1 MILGLTYAC
10 KVEGF
15 LLGFGFVVFFLNH
28 GLWSFWEANV
38 WRLVTVNGGAAAA
51 GCRWVS
57 SAPKSCIASLS
68 NLYVPP
74 WIKISTRHQ
83 VGIRIMTR
91 RVPHLYVKLD
101 LKEINEVGEIL
112 TLVSFTSLASPA
124 CLLSGPALPARSL
137 PLSLSLSLGA
147 VSDVLGLTGLICWW
161 CRCEET
167 TSAGRLLATAPL
179 LRDKRSTDLHTFT
192 AISVVKARREGDCCG
207 RADGEAPK
215 KHRGRG
221 GRVCGAGLWYT
232 HAQCCTSV
240 LR

>member
-1 MILGLTYAC
+1 MPAKLKDFFWVLGLL
-10 KVEGF
+10 F
-15 LLGFGFVVFFLNH
+15 FFLNH

-124 CLLSGPALPARSL
+124 CLLSGPASPARSL
-137 PLSLSLSLGA
+137 PLSLSLSLSELSQTSWDLPVLYADDAA
-147 VSDVLGLTGLICWW
+147 V
-161 CRCEET
+161 
-167 TSAGRLLATAPL
+167 
-179 LRDKRSTDLHTFT
+179 KRQQ
-192 AISVVKARREGDCCG
+192 V
-207 RADGEAPK
+207 
-215 KHRGRG
+215 RG
-221 GRVCGAGLWYT
+221 GCWPPLRCSGTRGVLIYT
-232 HAQCCTSV
+232 LSQPS
-240 LR
+240 L